1 MHISRRSGSPI
12 KALMTKIDKAIFL
25 SYASQDADAAR
36 RICEALR
43 AAGLEV
49 WFDQSELRGGDA
61 WDASIRKQIKEC
73 ALFIPII
80 SANTNARE
88 EGYFRREW
96 NLAVNRML
104 DMAEHKAFLLPV
116 ILGGVSE
123 PDAVVPDKFR
133 ERQWS
138 RLTSD
143 DAIAGFAQR
152 AAKLLAGSGASGISA
167 PNAAPS
173 GHSGEG
179 RNPAHLSFQ
188 KLGTDWVPA
197 SAGTTRKSTTPSQ
210 DTPSIAV
217 LAFANRSAS
226 ADDEYFSDGLA
237 DELLNVLAKIS
248 GLRVAARTSAFSFK
262 GKQTTVGEIGRIL
275 NVATVLEGSVRKS
288 GNRVRISVQLV
299 KVADGYHLWSETY
312 DRTLDDIFAVQDDIA
327 QAVLKELHTR
337 LIDVQPGAA
346 ASAALGDAGDT
357 LVATASVGR
366 TANAE
371 AQRLYMQG
379 RYLLGRKSA
388 EDLTRSIEYLQEA
401 VTLDPGFALA
411 WATLS
416 QAHHDTGGWGLAPVA
431 AANSQALAAAEKA
444 LALAPDLV
452 EAHLSLAAIQLSFQ
466 FDWTGGQASIRRAL
480 ELAPENA
487 DVLTVAS
494 RLHFCVGRLDESV
507 ALGQRAIARDPL
519 NAQSHRVL
527 AITQYSAG
535 DLDSAVSLMKKSLEL
550 SPDSIASRHILA
562 IILGLQGH
570 HEEALAEAMREKA
583 EWARLTATSVIK
595 WLMNDPAASNQALAR
610 LVEKYGQ
617 DSAVQIAYLYAL
629 RNAADESFAWLERAF
644 LQRDAGLVLIKSM
657 PFFCPVHNDP
667 RWAAFLKKM
676 GFPE

>member
-1 MHISRRSGSPI
+1 
-12 KALMTKIDKAIFL
+12 MTQAIFL

-43 AAGLEV
+43 VAGLEV
-49 WFDQSELRGGDA
+49 WFDQSELRGGDS

-73 ALFIPII
+73 ALFVPMI
-80 SANTNARE
+80 SANTQARE
-88 EGYFRREW
+88 EGYFRLEW
-96 NLAVNRML
+96 KLAVDRSHL
-104 DMAEHKAFLLPV
+104 MAENKAFFVPV
-116 ILGGVSE
+116 ILDDVSE
-123 PDAVVPDKFR
+123 PAALVPDKFR

-138 RLTSD
+138 RLTD
-143 DAIAGFAQR
+143 DQAIAAFAAR
-152 AAKLLAGSGASGISA
+152 VCKLLAGSGDSAKNA
-167 PNAAPS
+167 PNAAS
-173 GHSGEG
+173 SRHS
-179 RNPAHLSFQ
+179 HLRGND
-188 KLGTDWVPA
+188 GTMGLA
-197 SAGTTRKSTTPSQ
+197 AAQ

-237 DELLNVLAKIS
+237 DELLSVLAKIR

-262 GKQTTVGEIGRIL
+262 GKSTTIAEIGRVL

-299 KVADGYHLWSETY
+299 KVADSFHLWSETY

-327 QAVLKELHTR
+327 QAVVKELHER
-337 LIDVQPGAA
+337 LIDAQPGAA
-346 ASAALGDAGDT
+346 ASAALSDAGDT
-357 LVATASVGR
+357 LVAAASVGR

-416 QAHHDTGGWGLAPVA
+416 QAHHDTGGWGLAPVE
-431 AANSQALAAAEKA
+431 AANAEALAAAERA
-444 LALAPDLV
+444 QALAPDLV
-452 EAHLSLAAIQLSFQ
+452 EAHLSLAAIRLSYQ
-466 FDWTGGQASIRRAL
+466 FNWTGAQASIRRAL
-480 ELAPENA
+480 ELAPDNA

-507 ALGQRAIARDPL
+507 ALGQRAIACDPL

-535 DLDSAVSLMKKSLEL
+535 ELESAVSLMRKSLEL

-562 IILGLQGH
+562 MILGLQGH

-595 WLMNDPAASNQALAR
+595 WQMKESAESNQALAR
-610 LVEKYGQ
+610 LVENYGQ

-629 RNAADESFAWLERAF
+629 RGAADESFAWLERAF
-644 LQRDAGLVLIKSM
+644 AQRDAGLVLIKSM
-657 PFFCPVHNDP
+657 PFFRPIHDDP
-667 RWAAFLKKM
+667 RWAAFLRKM
-676 GFPE
+676 GLEDNGSCAR